1 MNTNKYYKEYK
12 RILKLLRKQGLKNNV
27 ITMYKNYFQHEKS
40 SEEKLIENF
49 EIIGNT
55 GKKHIIDIYI
65 QFIQMNNI
73 ERTIIHIVEN
83 AEVTEDTVWE
93 FYNVLNDL
101 NFFGKG
107 IIYYN
112 GSVSNKAR
120 EFANRNKIE
129 LIKFDLELVLNKSVV
144 NVLKY
149 LLPDESIVGDPF
161 WTIMEVSKETG
172 KNTGSYYGGDAIYLF
187 LSKKQACKY
196 CKGNNKVFGI
206 SQENLK
212 ILLGLREKELSPDIT
227 LVMPEFS
234 KNKNEKILSIS
245 LSPDE
250 LRKFYIRDD

>member
-149 LLPDESIVGDPF
+149 
-161 WTIMEVSKETG
+161 
-172 KNTGSYYGGDAIYLF
+172 
-187 LSKKQACKY
+187 
-196 CKGNNKVFGI
+196 
-206 SQENLK
+206 
-212 ILLGLREKELSPDIT
+212 
-227 LVMPEFS
+227 
-234 KNKNEKILSIS
+234 
-245 LSPDE
+245 
-250 LRKFYIRDD
+250 